1 MWLPPLAAAMRGW
14 SPWAWKPATS
24 EHSSLFGHV
33 LGCATWLV
41 GILLNKL
48 VVQQFDT
55 VASEFNLIAG
65 YCHCTHVL
73 AHGCLQVCEPI
84 QHSLVGSVLL
94 VFEQLVCVRACVTK
108 KSAFVGACVST
119 CMCNWK
125 YEYISV
131 CVCARWLGVRACK
144 RACVPV
150 YHGFGR
156 VCVCARKD
164 VAGFECVCP
173 KQCPPRGAWCGCH
186 ATGQSWPQHW
196 LTW

>member
-1 MWLPPLAAAMRGW
+1 VWLPPLVAAMRGW

-84 QHSLVGSVLL
+84 QHSRVGSVLL

-131 CVCARWLGVRACK
+131 CVCALAGCACMRACMC
-144 RACVPV
+144 ASVPWLWK
-150 YHGFGR
+150 GLCLRPPGR
-156 VCVCARKD
+156 RRV
-164 VAGFECVCP
+164 
-173 KQCPPRGAWCGCH
+173 
-186 ATGQSWPQHW
+186 
-196 LTW
+196 